1 VHSVENPAPG
11 GGFSTLCGAA
21 HGQGAVISSALT
33 LSLSR
38 LAARRAVGLTLA
50 LVPPRDSWS
59 LPKLPFVSKP

>member
-1 VHSVENPAPG
+1 
-11 GGFSTLCGAA
+11 
-21 HGQGAVISSALT
+21 VISSALT